1 MAIIDD
7 LVASGLSVTQA
18 QEVIDVNAGT
28 GSEAELVA
36 QGFSGVQASTI
47 AGGAPSAADLVN
59 AGFSTPQQLAID
71 AALAV
76 VIEE

>member
-7 LVASGLSVTQA
+7 LVTSGLSVTQA
-18 QEVIDVNAGT
+18 QAVIDEDAGT
-28 GSEAELVA
+28 GSVAALVA

-47 AGGAPSAADLVN
+47 DAGSPSAADLVS
-59 AGFSTPQQLAID
+59 AGFSTPQQLAIT

-76 VIEE
+76 TP